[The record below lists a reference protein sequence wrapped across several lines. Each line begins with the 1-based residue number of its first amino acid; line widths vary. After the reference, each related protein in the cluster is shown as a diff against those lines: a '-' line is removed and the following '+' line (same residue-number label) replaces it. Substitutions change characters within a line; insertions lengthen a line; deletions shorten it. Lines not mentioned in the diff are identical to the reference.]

1 MPDEYY
7 QRYNRYSHDELYRQL
22 LHGSPAVLSRQAD
35 AWRRAG
41 ATAATLSTRLR
52 RDLTGLA
59 ARWTGEGSDEFAS
72 RIGLIA
78 TYAQELADEAA
89 SIGVGAEAMS
99 RALAE
104 AQRQAQPNPVG
115 PNPAVPV
122 AAGADS
128 VAVRAALLSA
138 ATGWSTPEAVLGSS
152 LGHVPTAEERSAA
165 HERMVTLVAELAAL
179 YGVVD
184 QANWPAAIPDAPA
197 GMPGAVVNVPEE
209 PGRVADGAATGGLA
223 GVSDLGMRG
232 PAGQVP
238 GVAGLAFAA
247 GAVPGGP
254 IGGPVPA
261 AMLSGAAPG
270 LAGAAKGSV
279 GTVPPGGA
287 AAGAA
292 SAAAA
297 GGAMPMMMAGAG
309 VIGHQPGGGAGT
321 GAGVEEGADWWTGNG
336 AAWVTAGEG
345 GAEPPEAVVNGSD
358 PPSGSPSGSSSG

>member
-1 MPDEYY
+1 MPDDYY
-7 QRYNRYSHDELYRQL
+7 QRYARYTHDELYRQL
-22 LHGSPAVLSRQAD
+22 LQGSPAVLSRQAD

-41 ATAATLSTRLR
+41 ATAATLATRLR

-59 ARWTGEGSDEFAS
+59 AHWTGEGSDEFAI

-78 TYAQELADEAA
+78 TYAQDLADEAA
-89 SIGVGAEAMS
+89 SIGVGTEAMS

-104 AQRQAQPNPVG
+104 AQRQAQPS
-115 PNPAVPV
+115 PAGPV
-122 AAGADS
+122 ASGADS

-152 LGHVPTAEERSAA
+152 LGHVPSAEEQAAA

-184 QANWPAAIPDAPA
+184 QANWPAAIPDAPP
-197 GMPGAVVNVPEE
+197 GLPGAVAAGPEE
-209 PGRVADGAATGGLA
+209 PVGAGDAGDAATGGLA

-232 PAGQVP
+232 GAVP
-238 GVAGLAFAA
+238 GVAGVAGLGLAA
-247 GAVPGGP
+247 GAVPGPGP

-270 LAGAAKGSV
+270 LAAAAKGPV
-279 GTVPPGGA
+279 GAVPPGGA

-292 SAAAA
+292 SGASAA
-297 GGAMPMMMAGAG
+297 GAVPMMMAGGA
-309 VIGHQPGGGAGT
+309 VIGHQPGGGAGN
-321 GAGVEEGADWWTGNG
+321 GAGVEEGGDWWTGHG

-345 GAEPPEAVVNGSD
+345 GAEAPEAVVTETE
-358 PPSGSPSGSSSG
+358 